1 METGCGLEPRWAQ
14 AAAGVKLDNKEQP
27 MFKKSL
33 RWLGM
38 GLGGLSVLLI
48 LTAVG
53 LYARSQAVVAQTYR
67 APDDKLI
74 INNDATSIERGRYL
88 ANYVSVCVDCHG
100 DKMQGSVVIDDPA
113 LGRVVAP
120 NLTTG
125 RGGRGDQLSDAD
137 WVRVVRYGI
146 LPDGTSAKVMPSNDY
161 QHLSDSDLAAI
172 IAYVRSLPPQ
182 DSDLPQPTLGPLGR
196 VLLATGQLP
205 ILMADRVNAQTQRA
219 EITPSVSVEYGQ
231 YLANIAGCTGCHGP
245 GLSGGPIPA
254 APPEWP
260 LAANLTPSGAVGQW
274 SEADFI
280 KTIRTGLNPAGQA
293 LDVTMPWPRYGNM
306 TDDDLKAL
314 WAFIRTVP
322 AKPAGNR

>member
-1 METGCGLEPRWAQ
+1 
-14 AAAGVKLDNKEQP
+14 
-27 MFKKSL
+27 MFRKIL
-33 RWLGM
+33 RWLGI
-38 GLGGLSVLLI
+38 GVGGLVVLLI
-48 LTAVG
+48 VAAIVV
-53 LYARSQAVVAQTYR
+53 YFRSQAVVAQAYS
-67 APDDKLI
+67 APTDEI
-74 INNDATSIERGRYL
+74 VIPTDATTLERGRYL

-100 DKMQGSVVIDDPA
+100 DNLAGGVVVDDAA
-113 LGRVVAP
+113 LGRIVAP

-125 RGGRGDQLSDAD
+125 QGGRGGQLRDSDF
-137 WVRVVRYGI
+137 VRVLRYGI
-146 LPDGTSAKVMPSNDY
+146 LPDGTSAKVMPSDDY

-182 DSDLPQPTLGPLGR
+182 DSDLPTPTIGPLGR

-205 ILMADRVNAQTQRA
+205 IIMAERVNPQTQRA
-219 EITPSVSVEYGQ
+219 AVTAGVSVEYGK

-245 GLSGGPIPA
+245 GLAGGPIPA
-254 APPEWP
+254 APPDWP
-260 LAANLTPSGAVGQW
+260 LAANLTPSGAVGKW

-280 KTIRTGLNPAGQA
+280 KTIRTGISPAGKA

-314 WAFIRTVP
+314 WAFIQTVP